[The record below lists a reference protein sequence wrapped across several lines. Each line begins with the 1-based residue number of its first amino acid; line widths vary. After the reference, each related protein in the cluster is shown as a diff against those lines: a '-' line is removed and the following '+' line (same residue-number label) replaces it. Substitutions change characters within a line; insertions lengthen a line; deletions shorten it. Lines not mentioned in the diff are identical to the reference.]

1 MQRGKTGLWRNHDFN
16 KLWAGQT
23 VSTFG
28 TMLTRIAL
36 PLTALLALDST
47 PLQQGLLQAV
57 EGGPVLLAGLFA
69 GVWVDRLRRRPVM
82 IVADIARAVLL
93 ASIPVAAFVGSL
105 TMLQLYLVA
114 ATAAIFTA
122 FFDAAY
128 PAYLPTLVGR
138 ENIIEG
144 NARMTASA
152 SVAEMG
158 GFGAA
163 GALVQFLSGPL
174 AVLVDA
180 VTFLISAVSLGW
192 IKAKEPPPQPKEL
205 RQSVIQEAKEGLR
218 VVWRDRTLRAL
229 VACVTTIR
237 FAGGAFGAL
246 YMLYAV
252 RDLRLS
258 PAVAG
263 IVAGFGGL
271 GSLGGSMLAKPAL
284 RRFGAKPVLIM
295 GFGLGG
301 AFQGLVPL
309 AHGAPLRAIAFL
321 LTAQIVGDGLMTIAW
336 VNDVSLR
343 QQLVPDR
350 LLGRISAT
358 ANVLGVLAMPVGA
371 LTGGIIGQVIS
382 PRASLAVSAMGFSL
396 AALWVAVAPI
406 RTPASDE
413 HPLASFASS
422 LEVEAK

>member
-1 MQRGKTGLWRNHDFN
+1 MPPGKRGLWRNHDFT

-36 PLTALLALDST
+36 PLTALLTLDST

-82 IVADIARAVLL
+82 IVADLARAAVL

-114 ATAAIFTA
+114 ATAAVFTA

-138 ENIIEG
+138 ENIVEG

-163 GALVQFLSGPL
+163 GALVQFLSGPI

-180 VTFLISAVSLGW
+180 VTFLISAISLGW
-192 IKAKEPPPQPKEL
+192 IKTNEPPPKSKEL
-205 RQSVIQEAKEGLR
+205 RQSVIQEAKEGLHL
-218 VVWRDRTLRAL
+218 VLNDRTLRAL

-252 RDLRLS
+252 RDLGLS

-263 IVAGFGGL
+263 IIAGFGGL

-309 AHGAPLRAIAFL
+309 AHGAPLRVIAFL
-321 LTAQIVGDGLMTIAW
+321 LTAQIIGDGLMTIAW

-350 LLGRISAT
+350 FLGRISAT
-358 ANVLGVLAMPVGA
+358 ANVLGVLAMPAGA
-371 LTGGIIGQVIS
+371 LTGGIIGQIS
-382 PRASLAVSAMGFSL
+382 TPRASLTVSAFCFSL
-396 AALWVAVAPI
+396 AALWVAAAPI
-406 RTPASDE
+406 RTPAGDE
-413 HPLASFASS
+413 HPLESFAAP